1 MKKVIS
7 AITLSLSA
15 LIATS
20 AMADWDHGRD
30 HRPMA
35 SHEKFEWREG
45 VILPERY
52 HDNHYYVNDQKHS
65 PYYVCFIHP
74 LKLNAFLT
82 LLFPRRVFLLKLT
95 SDCSFYFQAH

>member
-1 MKKVIS
+1 MKKFIS

-52 HDNHYYVNDQKHS
+52 HDNHYYVNDYRVYKNLHK
-65 PYYVCFIHP
+65 PAKFERWYKVDGRYVLVNERTHHII
-74 LKLNAFLT
+74 
-82 LLFPRRVFLLKLT
+82 RVVR
-95 SDCSFYFQAH
+95 